1 MNKLYAIE
9 NINKIN
15 IYNACQNPKEFQKQ
29 TVNKQI
35 SNYN

>member
-15 IYNACQNPKEFQKQ
+15 NYNACQNPEEIPKQ